1 MCTTHKSNFNLALFN
16 CTRQW
21 YMKANSLLIA
31 MPVHSAYDILKLHT
45 EFIRFPTSCASQI
58 S

>member
-1 MCTTHKSNFNLALFN
+1 
-16 CTRQW
+16 
-21 YMKANSLLIA
+21 MKANSLLIA